1 MTKARLLKLLEDVSD
16 NANILVWNENEYDY
30 MPVTD
35 IDIREEKAHG
45 SDIQV
50 ILRAMW

>member
-1 MTKARLLKLLEDVSD
+1 MTKARLMSILKDVPD
-16 NANILVWNENEYDY
+16 NANILIWNEKECDY

-35 IDIREEKAHG
+35 VDVREEKAHG

-50 ILRAMW
+50 VLKAMW